1 MKKLFLLDALA
12 LIYRA
17 YYAFIN
23 NPRRNS
29 KGLDTSAIY
38 GFTNT
43 LLEVLQKEKP
53 THIGVAFDTAAPTFR
68 HDSYEEYKAHRQE
81 QPEGISVAI
90 PYIKK
95 LLQAMHIPILEM
107 DGYEADDI
115 IGTLAKRA
123 EKEGFQVYMMT
134 SDKDYCQLVSEHI
147 FLYKPA
153 TKTKPVEVMGV
164 PEVLKKFKIQ
174 EVKQVIDILALQGDS
189 ADNIPGIPGIGEK
202 TAQKLIA
209 QYGSVENLIAH
220 ADELTPRLRDKVK
233 EHAQQALLCKELVT
247 IHTEVPIEIDLEAL
261 RYEPFNAEELLPLL
275 DELEFRSIKNRL
287 LEHKAFKKPEVV
299 KQAQKQAADNGQL
312 GLFISERNEE
322 SRAAVANEPATEE
335 TAATTLRNIYTTRH
349 FYHLIDTPELIQL
362 LADKLSHLKA
372 FCFDTETTH
381 IEALQAE
388 LVGIAFAWHPHEAYY
403 LPLPEDRKQ
412 AMKLLEPLR
421 PVFESPAIIKVAQ
434 NLKYDM
440 AVLANY
446 GIQLSPPFYDTMLAA
461 YLLDPDEKHGMNFLA
476 KKFLRYEPVNIETLI
491 GKRGK
496 NQGNMRDVALDEIKE
511 YAAEDAD
518 ITWQLYA
525 VLQQKMKA
533 YPRLQEVLQEIEL
546 PLVPVLEA
554 MERCGIKIDVAVL
567 QQLSERLGEEI
578 EALEQQIYALAGEQ
592 FNIASPKQ
600 LGEIL
605 FDKLKLDKKPK
616 KTPSGQY
623 ATGEEILA
631 KLVDKHPIVALI
643 LDIRELQK
651 LKSTYVD
658 PLPSM
663 VDAQGKLHTSFNQAV
678 TATGRLSST
687 NPNLQNIPIRTERGQ
702 EIRKAFVPS
711 YENGYIVSAD
721 YSQIELRL
729 MAHLSGDPTMQQA
742 FAEGKDIHA
751 ITAARIFH
759 VPVEEVTPAM
769 RRAAKTANFG
779 ILYGVSAFGLAER
792 LRISRTE
799 AKKIIDEYFAQFP
812 AVREYQEEIIRKA
825 REQGYVETIFGRR
838 RYLRG
843 IDSRNQTV
851 RGHAERNAINTPL
864 QGSAADII
872 KLAMVKVYDWLCR
885 EGLRSKMVLQVHDEL
900 LFDTHPEEVEQLMAK
915 VPALMSG
922 VVKLSVPLK
931 VDIGKGANWLEAH

>member
-68 HDSYEEYKAHRQE
+68 HDTYEEYKAHRQE

-95 LLQAMHIPILEM
+95 ILQAMHIPILEM

-123 EKEGFQVYMMT
+123 EKEGFDVYMMT

-153 TKTKPVEVMGV
+153 TKTKPTEVMGV
-164 PEVLKKFKIQ
+164 PEVLKKFKIKD
-174 EVKQVIDILALQGDS
+174 VKQVIDVLALQGDS
-189 ADNIPGIPGIGEK
+189 SDNIPGIPGVGEK
-202 TAQKLIA
+202 TAQKLIM

-220 ADELTPRLRDKVK
+220 ADELPPHLRDKVK

-247 IHTEVPIEIDLEAL
+247 IYTEVPIDIDLESL
-261 RYEPFNAEELLPLL
+261 HYDPFNAEELLPLL

-299 KQAQKQAADNGQL
+299 KQAQKQAVDNVQL
-312 GLFISERNEE
+312 GLFVSEQQEE
-322 SRAAVANEPATEE
+322 VSNGAGDSMPSM
-335 TAATTLRNIYTTRH
+335 RNIYTTRH
-349 FYHLIDTPELIQL
+349 FYHLVDTPELVQL
-362 LADKLSHLKA
+362 LADKLLQLKA

-381 IEALQAE
+381 IDALQAE
-388 LVGIAFAWHPHEAYY
+388 LVGMSFAWQPHEAYY
-403 LPLPEDRKQ
+403 LPLPEDRNE
-412 AMKLLEPLR
+412 AMRSLELLR
-421 PVFESPAIIKVAQ
+421 PVFEAPGITKVAQ
-434 NLKYDM
+434 NLKYDL

-446 GIQLSPPFYDTMLAA
+446 GMEVKPPFYDTMLAA

-476 KKFLRYEPVNIETLI
+476 KKFLAYEPVSIESLI
-491 GKRGK
+491 GKKGK
-496 NQGNMRDVALDEIKE
+496 NQGSMREVALHEIKE

-525 VLQQKMKA
+525 VLQQKLKA
-533 YPRLQEVLQEIEL
+533 YPRLQQVLENIEL
-546 PLVPVLEA
+546 PLVPVLED
-554 MERCGIKIDVAVL
+554 MERCGIKIDVEVL
-567 QQLSERLGEEI
+567 QELSSLLGKEI
-578 EALEQQIYALAGEQ
+578 ATLEQQIYELAGES

-631 KLVDKHPIVALI
+631 KLVDKHPIVPLI

-658 PLPSM
+658 PLPAM
-663 VDAQGKLHTSFNQAV
+663 VDAQAKLHTSFNQAV
-678 TATGRLSST
+678 AATGRLSST

-702 EIRKAFVPS
+702 EIRKAFIPS
-711 YENGYIVSAD
+711 FENGYIVSAD

-729 MAHLSGDPTMQQA
+729 MAHLSNDPTMKQA

-751 ITAARIFH
+751 ITAAKIFH
-759 VPVEEVTPAM
+759 VSIDEVTPSM

-799 AKKIIDEYFAQFP
+799 AKKLIEEYFAQFP
-812 AVREYQEEIIRKA
+812 AVRQYQEDIIHKA

-872 KLAMVKVYDWLCR
+872 KLAMVRVYDWLRR

-900 LFDTHPEEVEQLMAK
+900 LFDVHPAELDRLMAE
-915 VPALMSG
+915 VPLLMSR
-922 VVKLSVPLK
+922 VVELSVPLK
-931 VDIGKGANWLEAH
+931 VDIGKGCNWLEAH

>member
-81 QPEGISVAI
+81 QPEGISIAI

-95 LLQAMHIPILEM
+95 ILQAMHIPILEM

-123 EKEGFQVYMMT
+123 EKEGFEVYMMT

-153 TKTKPVEVMGV
+153 TKTKPVEVMGI
-164 PEVLKKFKIQ
+164 PEVLKKFKIK
-174 EVKQVIDILALQGDS
+174 EVKQVIDVLALQGDS

-233 EHAQQALLCKELVT
+233 EYAQQALLCKELVT
-247 IHTEVPIEIDLEAL
+247 IHTEVPIDIDLESL
-261 RYEPFNAEELLPLL
+261 HYDPFNAEELLPLL

-299 KQAQKQAADNGQL
+299 KQAKKQTVDNGQL
-312 GLFISERNEE
+312 GLFVSEQKQQKDE
-322 SRAAVANEPATEE
+322 STTTGTEAAGATPV
-335 TAATTLRNIYTTRH
+335 LRNIYTTRH
-349 FYHLIDTPELIQL
+349 LYHLVDTPELVQL
-362 LADKLSHLKA
+362 LAEKLLQLKA

-381 IEALQAE
+381 IDALQAE
-388 LVGIAFAWHPHEAYY
+388 LVGMSFAWQPHEAYY
-403 LPLPEDRKQ
+403 LPLPEDRSET
-412 AMKLLEPLR
+412 MRLLEPLR
-421 PVFESPAIIKVAQ
+421 PVFQSPDIVKVAQ

-440 AVLANY
+440 AILANY
-446 GIQLSPPFYDTMLAA
+446 GMEVQAPFYDTMLAA

-476 KKFLRYEPVNIETLI
+476 KKYLRYEPVNIETLI
-491 GKRGK
+491 GKKGK
-496 NQGNMRDVALDEIKE
+496 NQGSMRDVALHEIKE

-518 ITWQLYA
+518 ITWQLYG
-525 VLQQKMKA
+525 VLQQELKA
-533 YPRLQEVLQEIEL
+533 YPRLQEVLHNIEL
-546 PLVPVLEA
+546 PLVPVLED
-554 MERCGIKIDVAVL
+554 MERCGVKIDVEVL
-567 QQLSERLGEEI
+567 QELSALLGREI
-578 EALEQQIYALAGEQ
+578 EALEKQIYELAGEQ

-600 LGEIL
+600 LGTIL
-605 FDKLKLDKKPK
+605 FEKLKLDKKPK

-631 KLVDKHPIVALI
+631 KLVDKHPIVPLI

-658 PLPSM
+658 PLPAM

-702 EIRKAFVPS
+702 EIRKAFIS
-711 YENGYIVSAD
+711 SFDNGYIISAD

-729 MAHLSGDPTMQQA
+729 MAHLSDDPTMKQA

-751 ITAARIFH
+751 ITAAKIFH
-759 VPVEEVTPAM
+759 VEVEDVTPSM

-799 AKKIIDEYFAQFP
+799 AKKLIDEYFAQFP

-872 KLAMVKVYDWLCR
+872 KLAMVKVHDWMKR

-900 LFDTHPEEVEQLMAK
+900 LFDTHPEEAGRLMAE
-915 VPALMSG
+915 VPSLMSR
-922 VVKLSVPLK
+922 VVTLSVPLK
-931 VDIGKGANWLEAH
+931 VDIGKGSNWLEAH